1 MGFVGIRPDFFL
13 KRVENIDAVEAA
25 ATGDRYQKNSDE
37 KSGVFYYGEALLCE
51 EFSLLRETI
60 RISVLIHQRRG
71 SDSAD
76 MGLSWQLISTMI
88 TYKEIAFTAYAVTD
102 MRKARKFYEGV
113 LGLKPAREFSKNFVE
128 YDIGQGTISVGCAP
142 KMWPPSKKGTTAALE
157 VTDFEEALEHLKKK
171 KVKPALGPLD
181 FPSCRMVGVRDP
193 DGNMIVLHK
202 RKKK

>member
-1 MGFVGIRPDFFL
+1 MNYPDAERGQVVFFAQRFRQL
-13 KRVENIDAVEAA
+13 VEVASFRITFDSYGAPGMVSFAGAGHKHQE
-25 ATGDRYQKNSDE
+25 KSDE
-37 KSGVFYYGEALLCE
+37 KNGVFHKE
-51 EFSLLRETI
+51 ERSGRGADPVET
-60 RISVLIHQRRG
+60 
-71 SDSAD
+71 
-76 MGLSWQLISTMI
+76 GLSWQLIPIMI
-88 TYKEIAFTAYAVTD
+88 NYKEIAFTAYAVTN

-113 LGLKPAREFSKNFVE
+113 LGLKPAREMGKNFVE

-171 KVKPALGPLD
+171 KIKPALGPLD